1 MRAKILPFTAAGVY
15 EGNLLAWEAVEPS
28 RSSTVYLYRRLPSG
42 EQKTT
47 SLRAGDVSTALC
59 YKLEKGVKTLT
70 KVHYMV
76 DKKRDTPEYR
86 VLYPE
91 LGWDSG
97 WIRVWG
103 HAPISSY
110 VTNRRIRITPESEKP
125 RPVIN
130 LGNYAAVDERERWR
144 LDTDVLTLAPGT
156 GAFWSREVIPSMI
169 DPSILFGN
177 LTVPP
182 PEPDPPGDYL
192 YLIVWDRLPRFVNYP
207 DPLPPERA
215 RERFS
220 PIDYAIVE
228 WRPLV
233 YLFSERFVDAR
244 GKTFT
249 MRQFPRDFSPSR
261 GDRYIIEA
269 KTPPGAMWEVA
280 IGIPNPKTPEDEGSY
295 LWYRRW
301 RGRGPNLR
309 IVWDGKDSRGK
320 PVPRGEDVIVAVYVN
335 GREVQGSIIYVD

>member
-1 MRAKILPFTAAGVY
+1 MSDIKVLPIVAAGVY
-15 EGNLLAWEAVEPS
+15 EGNLLVWEAVEPS
-28 RSSTVYLYRRLPSG
+28 RSSIVYLYRRLPSG
-42 EQKTT
+42 EQKIT
-47 SLRAGDVSTALC
+47 SLRAGDVPTAVC
-59 YKLEKGVKTLT
+59 YKLEKGAKTLA

-97 WIRVWG
+97 WIEVWK
-103 HAPISSY
+103 HASVPIRM
-110 VTNRRIRITPESEKP
+110 VQRRIRTTPTLHDIPLFHLQYQAGASE
-125 RPVIN
+125 
-130 LGNYAAVDERERWR
+130 AWR
-144 LDTDVLTLAPGT
+144 LDADVLTLSPNVS
-156 GAFWSREVIPSMI
+156 AFWSREVVLPANTPGQLSGALQIPA
-169 DPSILFGN
+169 PG
-177 LTVPP
+177 
-182 PEPDPPGDYL
+182 PDLPDDYL
-192 YLIVWDRLPRFVNYP
+192 YLIIWDRLPRFVSHP

-233 YLFSERFVDAR
+233 YLFNERFVDAQGR
-244 GKTFT
+244 VFT
-249 MRQFPRDFSPSR
+249 RRQFPREFSPLR

-269 KTPPGAMWEVA
+269 KTPPGAVWEVA
-280 IGIPNPKTPEDEGSY
+280 IGIPTPRTPEDENSY

-335 GREVQGSIIYVD
+335 GKDVQGSIIYVD